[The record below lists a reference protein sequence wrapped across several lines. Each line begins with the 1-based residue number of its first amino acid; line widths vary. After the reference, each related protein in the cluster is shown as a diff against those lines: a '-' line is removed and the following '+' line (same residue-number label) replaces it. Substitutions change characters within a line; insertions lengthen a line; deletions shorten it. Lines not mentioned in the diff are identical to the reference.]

1 MRKIRL
7 NAPTFLFLAT
17 SLPLLAGS
25 ATAQERQVK
34 EPKPITV
41 TRPSAT
47 YKIEFSVYEVQNG
60 KRLNARKY
68 MTLADDGEF
77 GRIRVGSQVPFVV
90 GGVGSGGYQYKDIGM
105 NIDCRPHGDENG
117 VRLDLTVEM
126 SSVLKPEE
134 SHQSN
139 EHPVFRTDR
148 SSLTADLPLD
158 KPTITS
164 TMDDVSSDRRYEI
177 EVTAT
182 KVR

>member
-1 MRKIRL
+1 MRRIML
-7 NAPTFLFLAT
+7 NVLTFLILAT
-17 SLPLLAGS
+17 CLPLSAGN
-25 ATAQERQVK
+25 ATAQEKQAK
-34 EPKPITV
+34 EPKPITL
-41 TRPSAT
+41 TRPNAT
-47 YKIEFSVYEVQNG
+47 YKVEFSVYEVQNG

-68 MTLADDGEF
+68 MTLADDGQ
-77 GRIRVGSQVPFVV
+77 GARIRVGSQVPLVV
-90 GGVGSGGYQYKDIGM
+90 GGSGGYQYKDIGM

-117 VRLDLTVEM
+117 VSLDLTVEM

-148 SSLTADLPLD
+148 SSLVAVVPLG
-158 KPTITS
+158 KPTVTS

>member
-1 MRKIRL
+1 MRKITL
-7 NAPTFLFLAT
+7 NVLAFLILVT
-17 SLPLLAGS
+17 CLPLSAGN
-25 ATAQERQVK
+25 ATAQEKQAK
-34 EPKPITV
+34 EPKPITL
-41 TRPSAT
+41 TRPNAT
-47 YKIEFSVYEVQNG
+47 YKVEFSVYEVQNG
-60 KRLNARKY
+60 KRLNVRKY
-68 MTLADDGEF
+68 MTLADQGAW

-105 NIDCRPHGDENG
+105 NIDCRPFADENG
-117 VRLDLTVEM
+117 VSLDFTVEM

-134 SHQSN
+134 SHQSS

-148 SSLTADLPLD
+148 SSLVAVVPLG
-158 KPTITS
+158 KPTVTS

>member
-1 MRKIRL
+1 MMRKIVVNGFTVLMLAACLPQLAR
-7 NAPTFLFLAT
+7 NA
-17 SLPLLAGS
+17 G
-25 ATAQERQVK
+25 AQQKQEKEVK
-34 EPKPITV
+34 PE
-41 TRPSAT
+41 AT
-47 YKIEFSVYEVQNG
+47 YRLEFSVYEVENG

-68 MTLADDGEF
+68 MTLADEGEW

-90 GGVGSGGYQYKDIGM
+90 GGVGGGGYQYKDIGM
-105 NIDCRPHGDENG
+105 NIDCRPHSRENG
-117 VRLDLTVEM
+117 VLLDLTVEM

-134 SHQSN
+134 SHQSI

-148 SSLTADLPLD
+148 SSVYAVIPLG